1 MLSVTTHILPVLTY
15 VYKYKYISWHLMSLC
30 GRCFG
35 SQEYIQWYE
44 DQRAQ
49 KRAAAPGSGLARD
62 TAHRCERCFRL
73 GAKTRSVVKSLLRFA
88 RLSRWSGKRS
98 LKSFKSSFKPL
109 KSSFTCLFNQD
120 LWLPCL
126 SGALLSPTLPCAR
139 RSPAQARFGI
149 YARELSGELL
159 QLQGRAVLLR
169 HLEAKGTPQGLKRE
183 SCYIDF

>member
-1 MLSVTTHILPVLTY
+1 MLSVMTHILPVLTY
-15 VYKYKYISWHLMSLC
+15 VYKYKYIPWHLMSLC

-98 LKSFKSSFKPL
+98 LKSL
-109 KSSFTCLFNQD
+109 KSSSKPSSEFFHMPFQPGSLAPMSF
-120 LWLPCL
+120 WRA
-126 SGALLSPTLPCAR
+126 ALTDFALCSPQP
-139 RSPAQARFGI
+139 SPGQVWHLRT
-149 YARELSGELL
+149 
-159 QLQGRAVLLR
+159 RAFR
-169 HLEAKGTPQGLKRE
+169 
-183 SCYIDF
+183 